1 MANTILI
8 VEDDKEINSLLC
20 KALENYGYN
29 AKSAFTGIQGL
40 DMLKNEPFDMLL
52 LDIMLPYKSGDKLL
66 QELRSF
72 SNIPVLIISAKETTQ
87 VKIDLFQLGAD
98 DYITK
103 PFDIDEVIARVDANM
118 RRNQI
123 NTAIQNQI
131 LKYKDIKFNISTKQ
145 VFVDNKEIVLT
156 ATEMKI
162 LQLLLAQPQKVFSKA
177 NLFESIWNEEYTIDD
192 NTLNVHISRLRQK
205 LKKANEKEEYIETLW
220 GLGYRLAK

>member
-162 LQLLLAQPQKVFSKA
+162 LQLLLSPPQKVFSKA

>member
-1 MANTILI
+1 
-8 VEDDKEINSLLC
+8 
-20 KALENYGYN
+20 
-29 AKSAFTGIQGL
+29 
-40 DMLKNEPFDMLL
+40 
-52 LDIMLPYKSGDKLL
+52 
-66 QELRSF
+66 
-72 SNIPVLIISAKETTQ
+72 
-87 VKIDLFQLGAD
+87 
-98 DYITK
+98 
-103 PFDIDEVIARVDANM
+103 M

-162 LQLLLAQPQKVFSKA
+162 LQLLLSQPQKVFSKA

>member
-1 MANTILI
+1 MANNILI
-8 VEDDKEINSLLC
+8 VEDDREINSLLC
-20 KALENYGYN
+20 KALESHGYN
-29 AKSAFTGIQGL
+29 TKSAFTGIQGL
-40 DMLKNEPFDMLL
+40 DILKNELFDMLL

-72 SNIPVLIISAKETTQ
+72 SNIPVLVISAKETTQ
-87 VKIDLFQLGAD
+87 IKVDLFQLGAD

-123 NTAIQNQI
+123 NSTIPNKI
-131 LKYKDIKFNISTKQ
+131 LKYKDIELNISTKQ
-145 VFVDNKEIVLT
+145 VFVDNKEILLT

-162 LQLLLAQPQKVFSKA
+162 LQLFLSQPQKVFSKA
-177 NLFESIWNEEYTIDD
+177 NLFESIWNEEYTVDD

>member
-1 MANTILI
+1 
-8 VEDDKEINSLLC
+8 
-20 KALENYGYN
+20 
-29 AKSAFTGIQGL
+29 
-40 DMLKNEPFDMLL
+40 MLL

-123 NTAIQNQI
+123 NTAI
-131 LKYKDIKFNISTKQ
+131 
-145 VFVDNKEIVLT
+145 
-156 ATEMKI
+156 KI
-162 LQLLLAQPQKVFSKA
+162 R
-177 NLFESIWNEEYTIDD
+177 Y
-192 NTLNVHISRLRQK
+192 
-205 LKKANEKEEYIETLW
+205 
-220 GLGYRLAK
+220 

>member
-118 RRNQI
+118 LRNQI

-162 LQLLLAQPQKVFSKA
+162 LQLLLSQPQKVFSKA

>member
-162 LQLLLAQPQKVFSKA
+162 LQLLLSQPQKVFSKA

>member
-162 LQLLLAQPQKVFSKA
+162 LQLLLSQPQKVFSKA
-177 NLFESIWNEEYTIDD
+177 NLLKLP
-192 NTLNVHISRLRQK
+192 TLQTS
-205 LKKANEKEEYIETLW
+205 
-220 GLGYRLAK
+220 

>member
-8 VEDDKEINSLLC
+8 VEDDKKINSLLC

-162 LQLLLAQPQKVFSKA
+162 LQLLLSQPQKVFSKA

>member
-1 MANTILI
+1 
-8 VEDDKEINSLLC
+8 
-20 KALENYGYN
+20 
-29 AKSAFTGIQGL
+29 
-40 DMLKNEPFDMLL
+40 MLL

-162 LQLLLAQPQKVFSKA
+162 LQLLLSQPQKFFPKLIYLKVFGMR
-177 NLFESIWNEEYTIDD
+177 SI
-192 NTLNVHISRLRQK
+192 R
-205 LKKANEKEEYIETLW
+205 
-220 GLGYRLAK
+220 

>member
-1 MANTILI
+1 MI

-162 LQLLLAQPQKVFSKA
+162 LQLLLSQPQKVFSKA

>member
-1 MANTILI
+1 MANNILI
-8 VEDDKEINSLLC
+8 VEDDREINSLLC
-20 KALENYGYN
+20 KALESHGYN
-29 AKSAFTGIQGL
+29 TKSAFTGIQGL
-40 DMLKNEPFDMLL
+40 DILKNELFDMLL

-72 SNIPVLIISAKETTQ
+72 SNIPVLVISAKETTQ
-87 VKIDLFQLGAD
+87 IKVDLFQLGAD

-123 NTAIQNQI
+123 NSTIPNKI
-131 LKYKDIKFNISTKQ
+131 LKYKDIELNISTKQ
-145 VFVDNKEIVLT
+145 VFVDNKEIILT

-162 LQLLLAQPQKVFSKA
+162 LQLFLSQPQKVFSKA
-177 NLFESIWNEEYTIDD
+177 NLFESIWNEEYTVDD

>member
-162 LQLLLAQPQKVFSKA
+162 LQLLLSQPQKVFSKA

-192 NTLNVHISRLRQK
+192 NTLNVHIRK
-205 LKKANEKEEYIETLW
+205 DI
-220 GLGYRLAK
+220 

>member
-123 NTAIQNQI
+123 NTAIQNMI

-162 LQLLLAQPQKVFSKA
+162 LQLLLSQPQKVFSKA

-192 NTLNVHISRLRQK
+192 NTLNVHISRLRKK

>member
-20 KALENYGYN
+20 KALERHGYN
-29 AKSAFTGIQGL
+29 TKSAFTGMQGI

-72 SNIPVLIISAKETTQ
+72 SNIPVLVISAKETTQ

-103 PFDIDEVIARVDANM
+103 PFDIDEVIARVEANL

-123 NTAIQNQI
+123 NVVIPNQI
-131 LKYKDIKFNISTKQ
+131 LEYKDIKLNISTKQ
-145 VFVDNKEIVLT
+145 VLVDNKEIILT

-162 LQLLLAQPQKVFSKA
+162 LQLLLSQPQKVFSKA

-205 LKKANEKEEYIETLW
+205 LKRANEKEEYIETLW